1 MKEFKK
7 YYLMRVAVTTLFGAL
22 VGGLFLLAEPYA
34 VEIFDILLIA
44 MGLMTAIM
52 NLPAFLFS
60 LFHVKRRGAWI
71 SLVVSLVAIVFGV
84 LLTLVRRDV
93 ILLLLGVFSVVFPI
107 LRICLVAERKK
118 RLVREIPLI
127 AFGLLMV
134 LISVLQVEE
143 LVFFVCA
150 MIAFGITALY
160 LLWSL
165 LTLKPRLAAYAA
177 WEAEQQAA
185 GHDVSLSDK

>member
-1 MKEFKK
+1 MSIVV
-7 YYLMRVAVTTLFGAL
+7 LMIILLLMGLLTLFSATYYQRTRNGDP
-22 VGGLFLLAEPYA
+22 FSA
-34 VEIFDILLIA
+34 VKKQMI
-44 MGLMTAIM
+44 
-52 NLPAFLFS
+52 
-60 LFHVKRRGAWI
+60 
-71 SLVVSLVAIVFGV
+71 GV
-84 LLTLVRRDV
+84 LLGAAACVFLSRVPYRIYRRKNV

>member
-22 VGGLFLLAEPYA
+22 LGGLFLLAEPYA

-44 MGLMTAIM
+44 MGLMTAVM

-60 LFHVKRRGAWI
+60 LFHVRRRGEWI

-93 ILLLLGVFSVVFPI
+93 ILLLLGVFSVVFPV

>member
-44 MGLMTAIM
+44 MGLMTAVM

-60 LFHVKRRGAWI
+60 LFHVRRRGEWI

-93 ILLLLGVFSVVFPI
+93 ILLLLGVFSVVFPV

-118 RLVREIPLI
+118 RFVREIPLI

-177 WEAEQQAA
+177 WEAEQQVV

>member
-44 MGLMTAIM
+44 MGLMTAVM

-60 LFHVKRRGAWI
+60 LFHVRRRGEWI

-93 ILLLLGVFSVVFPI
+93 ILLLLGAFSVVFPI

-185 GHDVSLSDK
+185 EHDVSLSNK

>member
-60 LFHVKRRGAWI
+60 LFHVKRRGEWI

-185 GHDVSLSDK
+185 GRDVSLSDK

>member
-44 MGLMTAIM
+44 MGLMTAVM

-60 LFHVKRRGAWI
+60 LFHVRRRGEWI

-84 LLTLVRRDV
+84 LLTLVLRDV

-150 MIAFGITALY
+150 MISFSITALY

-185 GHDVSLSDK
+185 GHGVSLSDK

>member
-44 MGLMTAIM
+44 MGLMTAVM

-60 LFHVKRRGAWI
+60 LFHVRRRGEWI

-107 LRICLVAERKK
+107 LRICLVAEHKK

>member
-1 MKEFKK
+1 MKEFQK

-44 MGLMTAIM
+44 MGLMTAVM

-60 LFHVKRRGAWI
+60 LFHVRRRGEWI